1 MSYNGSGT
9 FNINSAGQPVVAGT
23 VISATAFNAL
33 TADLGVGLSTAI
45 TKDGQTTTTARITF
59 AQGVTSSLTTDS
71 TSTSTGSIITA
82 GGVGIAKALFVGTT
96 ANFAGVTTF
105 SAGTVL
111 LPAITT
117 TGDTN
122 TGIYFPAADTIAF
135 TEGGAEAMRID
146 SSGNVGIGTNVP
158 ASKLNIVG
166 DQLIVA
172 NGTTTSQLG
181 IQIKGT
187 SLNTLP
193 TAQVQGYIATGDSG
207 IGTAGDLLIAPRT
220 DVGTSVRFI
229 TGTTPAER
237 MRIDSSGNVGI
248 GTSSPA
254 YKLDS
259 RVTTSASVVSAINL
273 DASGNS
279 NGDGSAITFSRAGN
293 AVSVVARI
301 SAVKAE
307 VSNNETDLVF
317 SNWAAGVLTEK
328 MRVVGATG
336 NVGIGTVS
344 PGVKL
349 DVVGGTIRSS
359 ISGGTPIF
367 YLSNGTTQH
376 SIQNNSGS
384 LAFYNDGTR
393 RMDIDSSG
401 NLLIGSTTNTTVSNL
416 ILTGATRWAVGTQ
429 SGGNIFYIV
438 RDSDGVGQYMVQG
451 STSWTAT
458 SDERLKDIIEPITN
472 AASKVSTLRAV
483 IGKFKKDA
491 EGTRRSFLIAQ
502 DVKAVL
508 PEAVTVQE
516 DEFGTLGIQYTEVIP
531 LLVAAIKELKTEND
545 SLKARLDA
553 ANL

>member
-1 MSYNGSGT
+1 
-9 FNINSAGQPVVAGT
+9 
-23 VISATAFNAL
+23 
-33 TADLGVGLSTAI
+33 VGLSTAI